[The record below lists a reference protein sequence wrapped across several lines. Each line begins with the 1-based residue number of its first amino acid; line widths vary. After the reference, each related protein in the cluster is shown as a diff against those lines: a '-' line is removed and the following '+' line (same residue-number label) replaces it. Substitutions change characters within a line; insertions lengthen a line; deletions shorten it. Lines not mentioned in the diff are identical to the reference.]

1 MKPGDF
7 IRYENSYKV
16 KPLVSPGVYYKVT
29 QGMTMKIV
37 PTEHME
43 WPPPYR
49 DATEKY
55 SQQVRLSPD
64 GRTMV
69 NYVAGQPFPFLDP
82 NDPKIATKIMWN
94 NAFRP
99 ITSDDYDLRFYDCGD
114 MYTGRNRSVRMLDYF
129 QIGHY
134 AGYDEVGRTEVEP
147 IQSTPTS
154 KQLTA
159 TGCSPST
166 RSWLPKTCVAAVLS
180 VTAMKI
186 RRRPT
191 TFGSGPRERAESGV

>member
-1 MKPGDF
+1 MRREAVPCCWRAAMFTLAIALAIALVPLPGFAQTNSNAPPGTQTRSAAAQNPYGVKPGDM
-7 IRYENSYKV
+7 ITYANSYKV
-16 KPLVSPGVYYKVT
+16 RDLVSPGVYYKVT

-82 NDPKIATKIMWN
+82 NDPKIATKLM
-94 NAFRP
+94 
-99 ITSDDYDLRFYDCGD
+99 
-114 MYTGRNRSVRMLDYF
+114 
-129 QIGHY
+129 
-134 AGYDEVGRTEVEP
+134 
-147 IQSTPTS
+147 
-154 KQLTA
+154 
-159 TGCSPST
+159 
-166 RSWLPKTCVAAVLS
+166 
-180 VTAMKI
+180 
-186 RRRPT
+186 
-191 TFGSGPRERAESGV
+191 